1 LQTSIEEQHL
11 VKDPGTIKS
20 PAFPDGLLPPN
31 MRVGGNTIITG
42 GRAFLRFFSQRDDAI
57 IIGDNSTLNG
67 VSFAIGKNGILA
79 IGNYCFLSGAVLLCE
94 CEIKIGN
101 FVSLGWN
108 ATIADSDFHPIE
120 PAQRMEDAIACS
132 NIAHGRERPVVAA
145 SPVVIEDDVWIG
157 PNATI
162 LKGVRIG
169 AGSFIEPGALVTRDI
184 PPGSRV
190 IGNPARIVGGV

>member
-1 LQTSIEEQHL
+1 M
-11 VKDPGTIKS
+11 V
-20 PAFPDGLLPPN
+20 
-31 MRVGGNTIITG
+31 
-42 GRAFLRFFSQRDDAI
+42 
-57 IIGDNSTLNG
+57 IGDNSTFNG
-67 VSFAIGKNGILA
+67 VSFAIGKDGMVA
-79 IGNYCFLSGAVLLCE
+79 VGNYCLFSGAVLLCE

-120 PAQRMEDAIACS
+120 SAQRMEDAIACS
-132 NIAHGRERPVVAA
+132 NIGNGRPRPPVLTR
-145 SPVVIEDDVWIG
+145 PVVIEDDVWIG

-169 AGSFIEPGALVTRDI
+169 AGSFIEPGSLVTRDI